1 MEPTAFAR
9 PIGAPQHNEPSRGG
23 QHDGLPDIAFRSGPA
38 RDGSMG
44 GIVVN
49 AKIVPFVPRLNRKQE
64 PVHLMPAAFRSA
76 PHPDD
81 LTMDHAD
88 TAPC

>member
-1 MEPTAFAR
+1 
-9 PIGAPQHNEPSRGG
+9 
-23 QHDGLPDIAFRSGPA
+23 
-38 RDGSMG
+38 MG

-88 TAPC
+88 TAPCEYVPCFDVPGHDLQNG